1 MKKVITTALMCAFL
15 ADASLSVFS
24 LDWELPIMTL
34 KYELAQGSREDPD
47 EELMM
52 PSSLRN
58 TVSLRIKEAADPAVF
73 ELTLRCSLKDY
84 YLAAGDFNS
93 LLVEHEQTWRTNDWL
108 KIGILLGGKKVAFP
122 EFDENGLPKSYLSL
136 KAGTN
141 AVMAIAPGTNLD
153 AGLTARYDVA
163 ENEAR
168 TFQVYVASAGLAT
181 RLDSWMLGARYR
193 GEFRLPLGESS
204 AAARLSYNTCS
215 LTLQWDPN

>member
-1 MKKVITTALMCAFL
+1 MKKVVCAIL
-15 ADASLSVFS
+15 ACLGLPLFA
-24 LDWELPIMTL
+24 LDWELPVLTMR
-34 KYELAQGSREDPD
+34 YELAQGSREDPD

-84 YLAAGDFNS
+84 YLSAGDFS
-93 LLVEHEQTWRTNDWL
+93 YLELQHEQTWRTNDWL
-108 KIGILLGGKKVAFP
+108 KVGFVLGGKKVAFP
-122 EFDENGLPKSYLSL
+122 EFDESGLPKSYLSL

-141 AVMAIAPGTNLD
+141 AVMSIVAGTSLEG
-153 AGLTARYDVA
+153 GLTARYDVA
-163 ENEAR
+163 ESDAR
-168 TFQVYVASAGLAT
+168 TFQVYVASAALAT
-181 RLDSWMLGARYR
+181 RLDSWMLAARYR

-204 AAARLSYNTCS
+204 ATGRLSYNTCT